1 VDGVEALTMLSLG
14 LGAPARPARTLLCL
28 GAHSDDIEIGCGGT
42 VLRLAEEAPD
52 LVVHWVVLSASGV
65 RVAEAE
71 RSAERFLARVP
82 KAEVIVKDFRASFF
96 PFVGAEIKEFFEL
109 LKDRIDPDVILT
121 HARHDLHQDHRLTS
135 DLTWNTFRDHLVL
148 EYEIPKYDGDLGAPN
163 AFVPLAPEHYQG
175 KVEHLL
181 ACFPS
186 QRTRPWFTR
195 ETFLALMRL
204 RGVESHAPSG
214 YAEAFYCRKAVLMP
228 ATVHGNVV

>member
-1 VDGVEALTMLSLG
+1 MLSLG
-14 LGAPARPARTLLCL
+14 LGAPGHPARTVLCL

-42 VLRLAEEAPD
+42 VLRLAEAASD
-52 LVVHWVVLSASGV
+52 LTVHWVVLSASGV

-82 KAEVIVKDFRASFF
+82 KAEVIIKDFRASFF

-109 LKDRIDPDVILT
+109 LKDRIDPDLVLT
-121 HARHDLHQDHRLTS
+121 HARHDLHQDHRLTAE
-135 DLTWNTFRDHLVL
+135 LTWNTFRDHLVL

-163 AFVPLAPEHYQG
+163 AFVPLAADHYQA

-181 ACFPS
+181 ECFPS

-195 ETFLALMRL
+195 DTFLALMRL
-204 RGVESHAPSG
+204 RGVESNAPSG
-214 YAEAFYCRKAVLMP
+214 YAEAFYCKKAVLIP
-228 ATVHGNVV
+228 TTAHGSMV